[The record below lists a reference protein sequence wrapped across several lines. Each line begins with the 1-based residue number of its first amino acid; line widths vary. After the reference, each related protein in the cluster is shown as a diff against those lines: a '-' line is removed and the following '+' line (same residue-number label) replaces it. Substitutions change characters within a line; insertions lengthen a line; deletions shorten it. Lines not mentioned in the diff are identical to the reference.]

1 MDERA
6 ELHPGEKRLLTYAT
20 TECPHLPT
28 TMVADVQAVLSSAAT
43 ADQHL
48 IAHITTLLDR
58 LDELLEQHG
67 FDGQMRQQ
75 SEEGET
81 Q

>member
-20 TECPHLPT
+20 NECPHLPT
-28 TMVADVQAVLSSAAT
+28 NVSTDVLAVLSSAAT
-43 ADQHL
+43 ADQSVVT
-48 IAHITTLLDR
+48 HINTLLDR

-67 FDGQMRQQ
+67 FDGHMRQQ

>member
-58 LDELLEQHG
+58 LDDLLQAQG
-67 FDGQMRQQ
+67 FDVHMRQQ

>member
-6 ELHPGEKRLLTYAT
+6 ELHPGEKRLLTYAIN
-20 TECPHLPT
+20 ECSHLPT
-28 TMVADVQAVLSSAAT
+28 NMSADVQAVLSSAAT

-58 LDELLEQHG
+58 LDDLLQAQG

-75 SEEGET
+75 AIEGET

>member
-6 ELHPGEKRLLTYAT
+6 ELHPGEKRLLKYAIN
-20 TECPHLPT
+20 ECPHLPT

-58 LDELLEQHG
+58 LDDLLQAQG
-67 FDGQMRQQ
+67 FDVHMRQQ

>member
-1 MDERA
+1 MDESA

-20 TECPHLPT
+20 NECPHLPT

-58 LDELLEQHG
+58 LDDLLQAQG
-67 FDGQMRQQ
+67 FDGQMQQQ
-75 SEEGET
+75 S
-81 Q
+81 

>member
-20 TECPHLPT
+20 NECPHLPT
-28 TMVADVQAVLSSAAT
+28 NMSADVVAVLSSAAT

-48 IAHITTLLDR
+48 IAHLTTLLDR
-58 LDELLEQHG
+58 LDELLEAQG
-67 FDGQMRQQ
+67 FDVQMRQQ
-75 SEEGET
+75 S
-81 Q
+81 